1 VILSRTDS
9 IFHLLL
15 SNNSLS
21 FLYKCS
27 LWLFAISL
35 RIILRR
41 RSSRS
46 QYFPNPSELF
56 LVSSNSS
63 LISDKIKLPGWSVT
77 VTESLFTVFFLRRIW
92 FLIQQTSL
100 FTFLSFNSMLYKVW
114 FILPQLS
121 SIKLDIIIPIYSYSF
136 C

>member
-1 VILSRTDS
+1 
-9 IFHLLL
+9 
-15 SNNSLS
+15 
-21 FLYKCS
+21 
-27 LWLFAISL
+27 
-35 RIILRR
+35 
-41 RSSRS
+41 
-46 QYFPNPSELF
+46 
-56 LVSSNSS
+56 
-63 LISDKIKLPGWSVT
+63 
-77 VTESLFTVFFLRRIW
+77 LRRIW